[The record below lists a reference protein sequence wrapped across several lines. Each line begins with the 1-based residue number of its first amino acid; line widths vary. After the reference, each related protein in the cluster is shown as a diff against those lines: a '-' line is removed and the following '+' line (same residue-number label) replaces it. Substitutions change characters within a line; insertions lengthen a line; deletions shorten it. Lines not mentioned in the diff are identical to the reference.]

1 MQRDR
6 GTHEHTEYEE
16 QHQSPK
22 RRRSS
27 FTQPHVPNSHNIFPS
42 TEDKRRI
49 FMQLFFILWNYMKD
63 VERALKCIIK
73 VVYMT
78 YIVYSTASTIL
89 FADLQSL
96 FYENEQREHSAK
108 FLLGSIHMGLEQ
120 HENEI
125 IEFTFLV
132 KRLNNIVILLYFI
145 NSVAMYIKLNQKEWK
160 R

>member
-1 MQRDR
+1 MNTRSMKNNIRAQKED
-6 GTHEHTEYEE
+6 GHHLLNLTFQTHTTFFLPQKTKGEYLC
-16 QHQSPK
+16 S
-22 RRRSS
+22 
-27 FTQPHVPNSHNIFPS
+27 
-42 TEDKRRI
+42 
-49 FMQLFFILWNYMKD
+49 FFILWNYMKD
-63 VERALKCIIK
+63 VERALKCIVE
-73 VVYMT
+73 VVYIT

-132 KRLNNIVILLYFI
+132 KRFNNIVILLYFI
-145 NSVAMYIKLNQKEWK
+145 NSVARYIKLNQKEWK